1 MLETQGAT
9 QSNYLPIEHTK
20 PSFVIRVFEKLQW
33 PDAERSP
40 AVTSS
45 QSQCLICIGIAGR
58 GRRQVAESRC
68 SLHTNVFLVC
78 ANDILLDGLVAVA
91 VGGRS
96 LFSCG

>member
-1 MLETQGAT
+1 MLETPGTT

-20 PSFVIRVFEKLQW
+20 PSFVIHVFEKLQW

-58 GRRQVAESRC
+58 GRWQVAEISC
-68 SLHTNVFLVC
+68 SLHNVFLVC

-96 LFSCG
+96 LFLCG